1 MTLFN
6 QEYIAYCI
14 HFSKVWAVFEQNP
27 SVVDSIVEGVF
38 FHRDRGKRGGGEEEE
53 AAPPVWKAPSLKRLL
68 DHYNRPVPIT
78 RISFE
83 QNWLQGLSR
92 VGLLQIRIFNDN
104 EKTFFEVYNHIL
116 GERSIKPIYQ
126 NNMLMPFDMHL
137 QFCAVDHSMTVLAY
151 PLTVSVVPCKPSNKQ
166 MTSWYDV
173 GDGVGYLPIRI
184 DAPLLTF
191 YDEEDNRVGLRTFL
205 AATRTNIKRHKNRS
219 YSYTLYANQY
229 AGIYH
234 WARFHTM

>member
-1 MTLFN
+1 MNRMTLFN

-27 SVVDSIVEGVF
+27 SIVDSIVEDVDS
-38 FHRDRGKRGGGEEEE
+38 HKKEDKK
-53 AAPPVWKAPSLKRLL
+53 AQVWIAPSLRRLY
-68 DHYNRPVPIT
+68 DHYGRSVPIT

-83 QNWLQGLSR
+83 QNWFQGFSR
-92 VGLLQIRIFNDN
+92 VGLLQMRIFNDN
-104 EKTFFEVYNHIL
+104 EKTIFEVKNHIL
-116 GERSIKPIYQ
+116 GERFLKTIHQ

-137 QFCAVDHSMTVLAY
+137 QLCAVDHSMSVLSY
-151 PLTVSVVPCKPSNKQ
+151 PLTLSIVPCKSSDPDMK
-166 MTSWYDV
+166 SWYDV

-184 DAPLLTF
+184 DVPLLTF

-229 AGIYH
+229 AGIYQ
-234 WARFHTM
+234 WARFTTV